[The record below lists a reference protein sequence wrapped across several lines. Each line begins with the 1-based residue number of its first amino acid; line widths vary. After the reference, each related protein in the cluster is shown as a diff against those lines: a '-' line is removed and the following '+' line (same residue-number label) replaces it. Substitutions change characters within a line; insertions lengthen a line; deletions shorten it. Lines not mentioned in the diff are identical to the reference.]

1 MRYSEFMNKRE
12 SLIKKAE
19 ECLNNNNVDESNKII
34 NEIKKLDAEN
44 SEMINLYNKK
54 INNLINEDEEREEHI
69 RKANENALEGNKKP
83 FNIYENGLE
92 NVEGHVIET
101 TGNYIGGENK
111 VKNVFLNKN
120 DKLEDRIIISDPKE
134 REILNSDGALGNV
147 IKGMVTGKWSSP
159 ELKNVIS
166 TTSSGTLIPEVL
178 SSKIIDKAR
187 EISLF
192 TTANVPILPM
202 DSNNVTIS
210 RVKTDPTFKFKEEG
224 KEGSDASFE
233 LDSIKLES
241 KTVYGYAYV
250 SLEAINSS
258 LNLDSILYSVFSE
271 SIANAIDKAFIY
283 GQETKTGTKDAYAP
297 GGIFNDTNICSI
309 TATANGGYD
318 DFIKA
323 IGKVKKEN
331 GNPTAYG
338 INSYTDELLSLLKTT
353 DGKYLD
359 QPKSMETLQRIVSNQ
374 LSHNTTSGDDAIVFD
389 PNALII
395 GIQNNIQIKIIE
407 DTECLKKGLVG
418 FQIYSMLDCK
428 TTIPKHICKITGIK

>member
-1 MRYSEFMNKRE
+1 MKFSNREEYLKHRDKLVNDAEKLVEDNKIQECNNIIKMIKEEDLENYFLNEDDPIALANKR
-12 SLIKKAE
+12 
-19 ECLNNNNVDESNKII
+19 
-34 NEIKKLDAEN
+34 
-44 SEMINLYNKK
+44 
-54 INNLINEDEEREEHI
+54 
-69 RKANENALEGNKKP
+69 ALEDNRKGTDISSLSA
-83 FNIYENGLE
+83 NIDNGS
-92 NVEGHVIET
+92 VIDS
-101 TGNYIGGENK
+101 IGGEK
-111 VKNVFLNKN
+111 VTSIFLNKGE
-120 DKLEDRIIISDPKE
+120 KLQDRVKVE
-134 REILNSDGALGNV
+134 EEEKGILNKDGALGNV
-147 IKGMVTGKWSSP
+147 IRGMVTGQWENPK
-159 ELKNVIS
+159 LKNLIS
-166 TTSSGTLIPEVL
+166 TTSTGTLIPEVL
-178 SSKIIDKAR
+178 SSRVIDKAR

-283 GQETKTGTKDAYAP
+283 GQETVSGTKDTYAP

-309 TATANGGYD
+309 TATADGGYD

-395 GIQNNIQIKIIE
+395 GIQNNIRIKIIE

>member
-1 MRYSEFMNKRE
+1 MKFSNREEYLKHRDKLVNDAEKLVEDNKIQECNNIIKMIKEEDLENNFLNEDDPIALANKR
-12 SLIKKAE
+12 
-19 ECLNNNNVDESNKII
+19 
-34 NEIKKLDAEN
+34 
-44 SEMINLYNKK
+44 
-54 INNLINEDEEREEHI
+54 
-69 RKANENALEGNKKP
+69 ALEDNRKVTDLNSLNV
-83 FNIYENGLE
+83 NIENG
-92 NVEGHVIET
+92 VVIDSL
-101 TGNYIGGENK
+101 GGEK
-111 VKNVFLNKN
+111 VTNLFLNKCE
-120 DKLEDRIIISDPKE
+120 KLQDRVKATE
-134 REILNSDGALGNV
+134 EEKKILNKDGSLGEV
-147 IKGMVTGKWSSP
+147 IQGMVTGHWKSP

-283 GQETKTGTKDAYAP
+283 GQETVSGKKDTYAP

-309 TATANGGYD
+309 TATADGGYD

-374 LSHNTTSGDDAIVFD
+374 LSHNPTSGDDAIVFD

-395 GIQNNIQIKIIE
+395 GIQNNIRIKIIE

>member
-1 MRYSEFMNKRE
+1 MKFSNRE
-12 SLIKKAE
+12 EYLKHRDKLVNDAE
-19 ECLNNNNVDESNKII
+19 KLVEDNKIQECNNI
-34 NEIKKLDAEN
+34 IKMIKEEDLEN
-44 SEMINLYNKK
+44 NFL
-54 INNLINEDEEREEHI
+54 NEDDPI
-69 RKANENALEGNKKP
+69 ALANGRALEDNRKGTDISSLSV
-83 FNIYENGLE
+83 NIDNGS
-92 NVEGHVIET
+92 VIDS
-101 TGNYIGGENK
+101 IGGEK
-111 VKNVFLNKN
+111 VTSIFLNKGE
-120 DKLEDRIIISDPKE
+120 KLQDRVKVE
-134 REILNSDGALGNV
+134 EEEKGILNKDGALGNV
-147 IKGMVTGKWSSP
+147 IRGMVTGQWENPK
-159 ELKNVIS
+159 LKNLIS
-166 TTSSGTLIPEVL
+166 TTSTGTLIPEVL
-178 SSKIIDKAR
+178 SSRVIDKAR

-283 GQETKTGTKDAYAP
+283 GQETVSGTKDTYAP

-309 TATANGGYD
+309 TATADGGYD

-374 LSHNTTSGDDAIVFD
+374 LSHNPTSGDDAIVFD

-395 GIQNNIQIKIIE
+395 GIQNNIRIKIIE